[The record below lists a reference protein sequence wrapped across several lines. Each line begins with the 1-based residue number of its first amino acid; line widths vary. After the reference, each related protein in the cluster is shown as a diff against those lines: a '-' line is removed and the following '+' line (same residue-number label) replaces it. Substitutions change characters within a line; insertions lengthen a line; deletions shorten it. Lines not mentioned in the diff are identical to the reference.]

1 MGFAIIISE
10 KGGAERR
17 EVFDRDEIHVGR
29 VQGNDLMLPKGNVS
43 KKHARLVFREGRFI
57 VSDLKSTNGTYVNGR
72 KIASATIVREGD
84 KIYVGDF
91 VLRFEPTPGTVLSA
105 DSAAN
110 APGPREATVSELGMP
125 PSSQNGDA
133 SAVMPAPPADR
144 GSLPPKGGA
153 TMSPPIPRPPV
164 PIPIPRP
171 GGDARGPAGTQ
182 LIPAQQAPQASY
194 PDVSAT
200 SAPGVAP
207 QPVPAVATPIPA
219 TPSSMAAPATPS
231 SIPASPPQ
239 PSSPAPPM
247 VEPAPARAEAPQ
259 RGSREP
265 SHTAHRL
272 ALATLVDR
280 IGEMLDLA
288 SLDGGASVEESLV
301 HRVERA
307 VREQLVSLREE
318 GDIPGGVDHEAL
330 SRDAQRELLSLGPLG
345 PLIDDD
351 DVAEIQVLR
360 YDDIRVLRG
369 RQTIPIEPPFTSE
382 ESLRRAV
389 ARLCLQHAGQPL
401 APQESL
407 VERRIPRVGKLVA
420 VLSPVSIHGPVVLLR
435 KRRRVDVS
443 LEDLVRNGTIS
454 RSMASI
460 LGLAHS
466 AKANVLVVGA
476 PGTVASSVLSALASL
491 SAAEE
496 RIVAVQDPEEPPVS
510 APNATLLQLDTTG
523 PQGGQVVH
531 MAAQLPSDR
540 LVLGQFAGH
549 VAHAGLTAISDGA
562 RGLLA
567 AVKAPTLRHALTR
580 LVPEICAAQPGLAL
594 DVAREWLA
602 SSFDLAVEVAR
613 MRDGRHRVIRLT
625 EFNGTEGTT
634 INLRDIVTFSVDRA
648 STSGAVEG
656 SFRTLGVV
664 PRFVDDLQ
672 ARGVAVD
679 YGAFERA

>member
-43 KKHARLVFREGRFI
+43 KKHARLAFREGRFI
-57 VSDLKSTNGTYVNGR
+57 VADLKSTNGTYVNGR
-72 KIASATIVREGD
+72 KIAAATIVREGD

-91 VLRFEPTPGTVLSA
+91 VLRFEPTPGTVL
-105 DSAAN
+105 AAESTAG

-133 SAVMPAPPADR
+133 SAMVQAPVPQDR
-144 GSLPPKGGA
+144 GSMPPKGA
-153 TMSPPIPRPPV
+153 TLSPPVPRPPV

-171 GGDARGPAGTQ
+171 GSGGAVEGRGPAGTQ
-182 LIPAQQAPQASY
+182 MMPIQQPPPQSSY

-200 SAPGVAP
+200 SAPGVSPAVAP
-207 QPVPAVATPIPA
+207 SASSMPSAVATPLPS
-219 TPSSMAAPATPS
+219 TPSAAS
-231 SIPASPPQ
+231 SAA
-239 PSSPAPPM
+239 PSSPAPALG
-247 VEPAPARAEAPQ
+247 EASRADHPVSRA
-259 RGSREP
+259 SREP

-288 SLDGGASVEESLV
+288 SLDSGSSVEDSLI

-307 VREQLVSLREE
+307 VREQVVALREE
-318 GDIPGGVDHEAL
+318 GDIPGGVDTEAL

-351 DVAEIQVLR
+351 DVSEIQVLR

-369 RQTIPIEPPFTSE
+369 RQMIPIEPPFTSE

-389 ARLCLQHAGQPL
+389 ARLCLQHAAQPL
-401 APQESL
+401 LPNETL

-420 VLSPVSIHGPVVLLR
+420 VLSPVSIHGPVLILR

-491 SAAEE
+491 GASDE

-510 APNATLLQLDTTG
+510 VANATLLQLESSG
-523 PQGGQVVH
+523 QPGGLVLR
-531 MAAQLPSDR
+531 MASQLPSDR
-540 LVLGQFAGH
+540 LVIGQLSGH
-549 VAHAGLTAISDGA
+549 VAHAALTAVSEGA
-562 RGLLA
+562 RGVLA
-567 AVKAPTLRHALTR
+567 AVRAPTIRHALGR
-580 LVPEICAAQPGLAL
+580 LVPEVCAAQPGLDLA
-594 DVAREWLA
+594 VAREWIA
-602 SSFDLAVEVAR
+602 SSFDIVLEVAR
-613 MRDGRHRVIRLT
+613 MRDGRHRAIRLA
-625 EFNGTEGTT
+625 EIMGTEGSSFA
-634 INLRDIVTFSVDRA
+634 LRDIVTFSVDRA

-664 PRFVDDLQ
+664 PRFVEDLQ
-672 ARGVAVD
+672 SRGVPVD
-679 YGAFERA
+679 YGVFERA